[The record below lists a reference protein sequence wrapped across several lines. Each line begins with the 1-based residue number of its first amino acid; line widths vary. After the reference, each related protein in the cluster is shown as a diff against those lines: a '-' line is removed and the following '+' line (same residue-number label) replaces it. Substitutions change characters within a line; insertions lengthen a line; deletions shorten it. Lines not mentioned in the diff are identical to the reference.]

1 RVGVRGALGHARRG
15 ARPRRRSLRR
25 DLRVRA
31 LGGDPAHAS
40 RVQDARGPPV
50 RGEEGPRARGR
61 PLEAVP
67 RARPRP
73 GRRSTVPAPVRRAR
87 GGDSSCSVENRR
99 ATVVRTIVVD
109 IFRGPS
115 LHSVRSVRDDSSRG
129 AHSNFLSA
137 GRVRGAVPSG
147 GCMPGRR
154 SRTEEV
160 LVLRKTAVAI
170 IPSVAAVLVMLGG
183 PARGPRTPNT
193 GPRAARP
200 APRIEALREM
210 MRESGRGDD
219 RYREGRGYRDAFQAW
234 FFSQRAY
241 PGETVPRN

>member
-1 RVGVRGALGHARRG
+1 ATLRAFRSRRFLQ
-15 ARPRRRSLRR
+15 RCTL
-25 DLRVRA
+25 
-31 LGGDPAHAS
+31 
-40 RVQDARGPPV
+40 QFFERGP
-50 RGEEGPRARGR
+50 
-61 PLEAVP
+61 
-67 RARPRP
+67 
-73 GRRSTVPAPVRRAR
+73 RSRCR
-87 GGDSSCSVENRR
+87 S
-99 ATVVRTIVVD
+99 
-109 IFRGPS
+109 FR
-115 LHSVRSVRDDSSRG
+115 
-129 AHSNFLSA
+129 
-137 GRVRGAVPSG
+137 

-183 PARGPRTPNT
+183 PARSRTPNA

-241 PGETVPRN
+241 PGETVPRNALGRAVAAAQLRNRDM